1 MCFTRPGGRSIF
13 RSYGW
18 GRSVIVDASRESSV
32 EKTGRVGILDMSK
45 AGLVIALLAVIPATS
60 LHAESQ
66 DVPTNST
73 NAKVRIVASK
83 AGLKKKKAAAKELGK
98 RAQIGADPI
107 IPPVPP
113 AFPDLP
119 SPQLAA
125 DVVKHMIDVTD
136 EKSLTWHGVT
146 LYGNVDAG
154 VAYQSHGAPLSDT
167 LGQGLEYGI
176 SKPNYHSLL
185 SVAPD
190 ALSRSAVGLKGDVPV
205 FQNWNAVFRLET
217 QFVPTSLQL
226 MNSPA
231 TLVKNNG
238 LWVSNG
244 LESSNGDAARA
255 GQIFTYAYGGVSN
268 PVFGTLTFGRQNS
281 LGIDQVLDFDPIPGA
296 PYAFSALGF
305 SSTLGSG
312 FDITEDSILDESL
325 KYRVD
330 AGPFRAAVA
339 YKFGDQRQNAN
350 GSTVEGEIGVD
361 YAGFSLDGIVGK
373 ANNAITAASLSCA
386 ENAKVNHA
394 TPVAAGCPSGLQTAD
409 RANYLTG
416 MGGADVGNGLVDAT
430 VSDNLTFTVAA
441 KYKYGPFQVFG
452 GYENIRFSNP
462 ANPLQMGN
470 GLYADGG
477 YGIYSMNENAYVT
490 GKILQL
496 FWTGARFAVRRD
508 LDLAVGYYHQIQN
521 SYITN
526 SITSASLTGL
536 CYNSSLHSN
545 CSGTANSVSF
555 LAVYHLTRRF
565 DVFAGAMLSVVN
577 GGMAS
582 GYAAAGIAADGKTT
596 ISNSAGTIDPTIGL
610 RYQF

>member
-1 MCFTRPGGRSIF
+1 
-13 RSYGW
+13 
-18 GRSVIVDASRESSV
+18 VIVKISRDALV
-32 EKTGRVGILDMSK
+32 EITGRVFRSDRFKSGLAAVLLMS
-45 AGLVIALLAVIPATS
+45 IPAAS
-60 LHAESQ
+60 LHAEGQ
-66 DVPTNST
+66 DAQANST
-73 NAKVRIVASK
+73 QSKMQSVAPK
-83 AGLKKKKAAAKELGK
+83 AGLKKQKAAARKVRKHVQTVAG
-98 RAQIGADPI
+98 PS
-107 IPPVPP
+107 IPPARPV
-113 AFPDLP
+113 FPEYP

-125 DVVKHMIDVTD
+125 DVVRHMIDVTD
-136 EKSLTWHGVT
+136 DKSLTWNGVT
-146 LYGNVDAG
+146 LYGNIDSG
-154 VAYQSHGAPLSDT
+154 VAYQTHGAALSDT

-176 SKPNYHSLL
+176 SKPSYHTLL
-185 SVAPD
+185 SVAPN
-190 ALSRSAVGLKGDVPV
+190 ALSRSDVGLNGDVPV
-205 FQNWNAVFRLET
+205 IQNWNAVFRLET

-244 LESSNGDAARA
+244 LESSNGDAVRA

-268 PVFGTLTFGRQNS
+268 PVVGTLTFGRQNS
-281 LGIDQVLDFDPIPGA
+281 LGIDQVLAFDPIPGA

-339 YKFGDQRQNAN
+339 YKFDDQRQSAS
-350 GSTVEGEIGVD
+350 GSAVEGEIGVN
-361 YAGFSLDGIVGK
+361 YAGFSLDAIVGK
-373 ANNAITAASLSCA
+373 ANNAITATSLSCA
-386 ENAKVNHA
+386 ENAKVDST

-409 RANYLTG
+409 KANYLTG
-416 MGGADVGNGLVDAT
+416 MGGANVGNGLVDAT

-441 KYKYGPFQVFG
+441 RYKYGPFQFFG

-462 ANPLQMGN
+462 ANPLQLGN
-470 GLYADGG
+470 GLYAEGG
-477 YGIYSMNENAYVT
+477 YGIYSLNQNAYVT

-496 FWTGARFAVRRD
+496 FWTGARFAVRTD

-526 SITSASLTGL
+526 SVTSTSLTGL

-545 CSGTANSVSF
+545 CSGTADNVSL
-555 LAVYHLTRRF
+555 LAIYHWTKRL
-565 DVFAGAMLSVVN
+565 DVFAGAMLSIVN

-582 GYAAAGIAADGKTT
+582 GYAAAGIASDGKTT
-596 ISNSAGTIDPTIGL
+596 ISNSAGSIDPTIGL